1 MVQLDRCK
9 SLKLSLYERRA
20 TKYNLLIAS
29 ALFAFNFD
37 CKIAERIVIT
47 TN

>member
-1 MVQLDRCK
+1 MMQLDRCK
-9 SLKLSLYERRA
+9 SLKLSYEKRA

-29 ALFAFNFD
+29 ALFAFDFD